1 VRENIETLGRY
12 GGIVNDGMVSYEDI
26 DNLVYLPLPDMNQI
40 QSIHYAIT
48 DVGGKFQG
56 YKYLNSSDYAY
67 DPNCNMT
74 IDPVNATY
82 AIYSFL
88 NSLRFNPDYALGY
101 RKDFFCIATFAKRP
115 SIQGLF
121 FTGRA
126 ILRACLLV

>member
-56 YKYLNSSDYAY
+56 YKYLNSADYAY

-101 RKDFFCIATFAKRP
+101 RKDFFVSLHLQRGRP
-115 SIQGLF
+115 SRVFFLLVGLF
-121 FTGRA
+121 
-126 ILRACLLV
+126 